1 MTTKREVERLWRQ
14 WQATVQPM
22 TELPLDDAGWI
33 LLKVGFEAG
42 VREYERHVGK
52 H

>member
-1 MTTKREVERLWRQ
+1 MTTKREVEKLWKQ

-22 TELPLDDAGWI
+22 TELPLSDPGWI

-42 VREYERHVGK
+42 VRELERTRQS
-52 H
+52 